1 MIVMNRLDGS
11 IATVFAITLTLT
23 VTAAAAAADVGPSE
37 WST

>member
-23 VTAAAAAADVGPSE
+23 VTAAAADVGPSE